1 MDDPERK
8 KLFGTIALPGWLL
21 LAWSVFWGIV
31 DWLGRLQLLHDF
43 WPFLKKTA
51 EQIAPSNVNVPV
63 FALSLVW
70 VLGFCFVLP
79 PLARKWGRGKAIAG
93 LMTSVG
99 AVALLI
105 GILQGQDE
113 IDKIN
118 RNYHTRPIRL
128 GPIQRNLG
136 TSPLLQQEML

>member
-1 MDDPERK
+1 VVTPRLECILGHSGLAGAASTVAR
-8 KLFGTIALPGWLL
+8 L
-21 LAWSVFWGIV
+21 LAVS
-31 DWLGRLQLLHDF
+31 QEN
-43 WPFLKKTA
+43 A

-79 PLARKWGRGKAIAG
+79 PLARKWGRPGKAIAG

-118 RNYHTRPIRL
+118 RNYHVTHPA
-128 GPIQRNLG
+128 GSYSTQSG
-136 TSPLLQQEML
+136 H

>member
-1 MDDPERK
+1 MLEVLWPVIFIQSSTE
-8 KLFGTIALPGWLL
+8 LPAFHTSCAAL
-21 LAWSVFWGIV
+21 
-31 DWLGRLQLLHDF
+31 
-43 WPFLKKTA
+43 
-51 EQIAPSNVNVPV
+51 PV

-79 PLARKWGRGKAIAG
+79 PLARKWGPGKAIAG

-118 RNYHTRPIRL
+118 RNYHMTHPA
-128 GPIQRNLG
+128 GSHSTQSG
-136 TSPLLQQEML
+136 H

>member
-1 MDDPERK
+1 VRYAKE
-8 KLFGTIALPGWLL
+8 LGGVFGTIALPGWLL

-31 DWLGRLQLLHDF
+31 DWLGRLQLLHDY

-79 PLARKWGRGKAIAG
+79 PLARKWGRPGKAIAG

-118 RNYHTRPIRL
+118 RNYHMTHPA
-128 GPIQRNLG
+128 GSHSTQSG
-136 TSPLLQQEML
+136 H